1 MCPTVMGTNVR
12 ALTPYF
18 QVKLDM
24 GSRAL
29 GGTALP
35 QSVDRSLKAY
45 FNDKP
50 STSSTRMATT
60 RRATTTCWC
69 TGRTAA
75 GWLIVLAYRELSRG
89 PGVSANSLLFSFLPY
104 WRLCD

>member
-1 MCPTVMGTNVR
+1 MGTNVR

-18 QVKLDM
+18 RIEPDV

-35 QSVDRSLKAY
+35 QSAYRSLKVY

-50 STSSTRMATT
+50 SASST
-60 RRATTTCWC
+60 
-69 TGRTAA
+69 
-75 GWLIVLAYRELSRG
+75 
-89 PGVSANSLLFSFLPY
+89 
-104 WRLCD
+104 